1 MAYLIQIAA
10 FIAAM
15 FAAVSLFDGT
25 PFHNKFAYA
34 AVGIVAAWLVAQI
47 GARLRH

>member
-10 FIAAM
+10 FGAAM
-15 FAAVSLFDGT
+15 FAVVPLFEGT
-25 PFHNKFAYA
+25 PFQNGYAYA